1 MAAPDELLLEQV
13 LGAWRP
19 RTADG
24 GPRSHPAWHDLDE
37 GGRRQ
42 AFDEA
47 ARLRK
52 MESALDAGGLSTS
65 ARAVLGRIRHA

>member
-1 MAAPDELLLEQV
+1 MATPDELLLEQV

-19 RTADG
+19 RTAGG

-47 ARLRK
+47 TRLRK
-52 MESALDAGGLSTS
+52 MESALDARGLSTS
-65 ARAVLGRIRHA
+65 ARSVLARIRR